1 MSAAKF
7 KLQTKALYCKQLES
21 QMLDL
26 WHEKIQTKKELKI
39 IIEKIPDYKIHEE
52 SVSFWKSK
60 VVSSLKYFFRKLIYF
75 RRKNEQLLYIR

>member
-60 VVSSLKYFFRKLIYF
+60 VVYHLLKNVFRKVIYF
-75 RRKNEQLLYIR
+75 PGKNEQLLY